1 MNFGTYMKSVSPLE
15 IFLFIL
21 FLVYLVFPVPT
32 PIMMSPW
39 IDSTIGMVIIVMVT
53 LYLFFYTNP
62 ILGVLS
68 VFVAYELLRRSSLIV
83 GRTAIVMNTP
93 SQERKD
99 IQLQEMNPPPIFFP
113 TLEEEV
119 VSQMAPIGKSE
130 PSVYLH
136 SSFKPIADKLI
147 GGSIV

>member
-1 MNFGTYMKSVSPLE
+1 MSPLE

-32 PIMMSPW
+32 PPMLSSL
-39 IDSTIGMVIIVMVT
+39 IDSSVGMLVVFMVT

-68 VFVAYELLRRSSLIV
+68 IFVAYELLRRSSIV
-83 GRTAIVMNTP
+83 GKIIMNTP
-93 SQERKD
+93 SQERNVELK
-99 IQLQEMNPPPIFFP
+99 EMNPPPIYFP

-130 PSVYLH
+130 ASVYQ
-136 SSFKPIADKLI
+136 SSSYKPVSDKLT
-147 GGSIV
+147 GGSVV